1 MKFPAAAFLS
11 LLLLGACGG
20 GSEPAPAPPP
30 PGPSPAFV
38 LDPRWMATP
47 MIPGSIARGY
57 LDDDDRPDVVLA
69 GELVDIA
76 MDGALTLEAMLGVGD
91 GSFVGA
97 TPLVGLRPD
106 VPWPP
111 LPVQLGHFNLDGHLD
126 AVVFEQGATETGAL
140 VCFGDG
146 QGTFRPATPAPV
158 PLGHRILH
166 VSAVNANDDW
176 FDDLAFSAES
186 PYVGLLLCTGAGGFA
201 PGATANTPLFSPILS
216 IAVADSDWDGNVD
229 VLALQSGSV
238 LVFHGDGAGGLAI
251 GGGGVVVQSAVALAV
266 DRLNFPRSLAVVS
279 TLPVPHVGFY
289 HHNGTDGFTEEF
301 SERVDLLPGYDA
313 VRGLAFARELPAD
326 SSRAGVAVIAYSLSD
341 ERARLFWAH
350 PETLSGL
357 SEELPVGIRNPS
369 CIVVADVN
377 GDGWDDLVVAGA
389 EGTRL
394 TGYTGFLRVLLAPG
408 GA

>member
-1 MKFPAAAFLS
+1 MKQPQAAFLS

-20 GSEPAPAPPP
+20 GSEPTPTPP

-38 LDPRWMATP
+38 LDPRWGHTP

-57 LDDDDRPDVVLA
+57 IDDDDRPDVILA
-69 GELVDIA
+69 GSHVDIA

-91 GSFVGA
+91 GSFLGA
-97 TPLVGLRPD
+97 APLVGLRPD
-106 VPWPP
+106 VPWPE
-111 LPVQLGHFNLDGHLD
+111 LPVQLGHFNLDGDLD

-146 QGTFRPATPAPV
+146 TGSFRLATPAPV

-166 VSAVNANDDW
+166 VAAVNANDDW

-201 PGATANTPLFSPILS
+201 PGGTANAPLFSPILS
-216 IAVADSDWDGNVD
+216 LAVTDADWDGNVD

-238 LVFHGDGAGGLAI
+238 LVFHGNGAGGLAL

-279 TLPVPHVGFY
+279 TLPVPHVGLY
-289 HHNGTDGFTEEF
+289 HHNGVDGFTEEY
-301 SERVDLLPGYDA
+301 SERVDLLPGYDTVVA
-313 VRGLAFARELPAD
+313 LAFARELPSH
-326 SSRAGVAVIAYSLSD
+326 SSRAGVAVLAFNYAD
-341 ERARLFWAH
+341 ERTRLFWAH
-350 PETLSGL
+350 REDQDGVA
-357 SEELPVGIRNPS
+357 EELPAGISNALGLA
-369 CIVVADVN
+369 VADVN

-389 EGTRL
+389 EGSRT
-394 TGYTGFLRVLLAPG
+394 TGASGFVRVLLAPG